1 MHRSFYF
8 IDTSVDLWQLPPS
21 FLTETL
27 SKEVE
32 QHFYASCPAEKRPKL
47 YSKGNEDIDEE
58 LAGAEP
64 ISTATPTSNGITEVQ
79 RPQDAKDEAGAD
91 ADDEKADAQVTELN
105 RADGDPKAT
114 SDKKTSEK
122 PFKEQSALMGALFT
136 AFRWQ
141 WYISGFLKLAA
152 GIFYDIYSST
162 SRLIV
167 F

>member
-1 MHRSFYF
+1 M
-8 IDTSVDLWQLPPS
+8 
-21 FLTETL
+21 

-47 YSKGNEDIDEE
+47 YCKGNEDINEE
-58 LAGAEP
+58 LVGAEP
-64 ISTATPTSNGITEVQ
+64 TSAITPESNGITEIH

-105 RADGDPKAT
+105 MSDGDPKAT
-114 SDKKTSEK
+114 SDKQTSEK

-152 GIFYDIYSST
+152 GIFYDFYSST
-162 SRLIV
+162 S
-167 F
+167 